1 MGKKQKDINPLLPL
15 PIPESASAPVP
26 YNQLFGQ
33 ECSNISSQQAVH
45 HRLVAHFRGNQL
57 WHWQVSASA
66 SIPAR
71 HLSHCDQE
79 GFLLVSP
86 PFAMAEEVLSQLGCC
101 PFTPPKFIVRSVA
114 EPLAV
119 HSIQCIPADSSVD
132 LGGHQL
138 LAGHRSRSVGPH
150 PAQESV
156 GEVLPAL
163 VTLPVFLGCWPS
175 IGDLS
180 STIGGQGVWL

>member
-33 ECSNISSQQAVH
+33 ERPNISSQQAVH
-45 HRLVAHFRGNQL
+45 HRLVALFRGNQL
-57 WHWQVSASA
+57 WHWHVSASA
-66 SIPAR
+66 SIPAH
-71 HLSHCDQE
+71 HLSQCDQE

-86 PFAMAEEVLSQLGCC
+86 PVVMAEEVLSHLGCC
-101 PFTPPKFIVRSVA
+101 PYTPPTFIVRMVA

-119 HSIQCIPADSSVD
+119 HTIQCMPADSSVD

-138 LAGHRSRSVGPH
+138 RACHRSRSVGPH
-150 PAQESV
+150 LAHESV
-156 GEVLPAL
+156 GEVLPAHAS
-163 VTLPVFLGCWPS
+163 LPGFLGCWPS

-180 STIGGQGVWL
+180 STIEGQGVWL